1 MRSGPGTQVVNRP
14 KRWWG
19 DKGISDQASVTG
31 EIPRN
36 REQGTMISESVR
48 AEWAPRLLSI
58 IRIIAGLMFMQ
69 HGLTKYFGFPVASPA
84 GFQVF
89 AMAGAAGAIEIVCG
103 ALIAAGLFARVAAFL
118 ASGEMAI
125 GYFMYHAPKGFFPQ
139 ANGGEL
145 AIFFC
150 FVFLY
155 IAVEG
160 PGPWS
165 IDALRTRK

>member
-1 MRSGPGTQVVNRP
+1 MLNETLLATWS
-14 KRWWG
+14 
-19 DKGISDQASVTG
+19 
-31 EIPRN
+31 
-36 REQGTMISESVR
+36 
-48 AEWAPRLLSI
+48 PRLLSV

-89 AMAGAAGAIEIVCG
+89 AMAGAAGVIEIVCG
-103 ALIAAGLFARVAAFL
+103 ALVALGLFARIAAFL

-125 GYFMYHAPKGFFPQ
+125 GYFMYHAPRGFFPQ

-145 AIFFC
+145 AIFYC

-155 IAVEG
+155 IAVAG

-165 IDALRTRK
+165 LDSVRSRR